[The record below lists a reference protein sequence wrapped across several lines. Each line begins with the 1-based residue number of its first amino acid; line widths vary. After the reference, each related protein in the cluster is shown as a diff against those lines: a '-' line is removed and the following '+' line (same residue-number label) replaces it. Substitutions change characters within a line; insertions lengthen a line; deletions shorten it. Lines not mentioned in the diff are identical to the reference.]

1 MNRTRFLDYRFYSI
15 VLVLIGVISL
25 SACGESPSIPGTSSP
40 NATATATKSGSGAQ
54 TPIPTPPTPI
64 PTPPTPIP
72 TPPTPISTPP
82 TPIPTPPT
90 PIPTYSSIPCVH
102 VSKNS
107 IALSTNHQQDMF
119 ILTNCGPTG
128 SWGSVVFTDNP
139 SPGVPAPI
147 NFAIDPQNQPQDG
160 SFPSGAEVS
169 ITVYIKSL
177 VSPVPQGHYT
187 GGITI
192 NVYGNGQT
200 INGAAT
206 VTVSFD
212 AS

>member
-1 MNRTRFLDYRFYSI
+1 MNRNRFLDYRFYSI

-25 SACGESPSIPGTSSP
+25 SACGESPSIQGTSSS

-54 TPIPTPPTPI
+54 TPTPPTPI
-64 PTPPTPIP
+64 PTPLTPI
-72 TPPTPISTPP
+72 PPTPI
-82 TPIPTPPT
+82 PPT

-128 SWGSVVFTDNP
+128 SWGSVVFTDNT

>member
-1 MNRTRFLDYRFYSI
+1 
-15 VLVLIGVISL
+15 
-25 SACGESPSIPGTSSP
+25 
-40 NATATATKSGSGAQ
+40 
-54 TPIPTPPTPI
+54 
-64 PTPPTPIP
+64 
-72 TPPTPISTPP
+72 
-82 TPIPTPPT
+82 
-90 PIPTYSSIPCVH
+90 
-102 VSKNS
+102 
-107 IALSTNHQQDMF
+107 MF

-128 SWGSVVFTDNP
+128 NWWSLVLTENR
-139 SPGVPAPI
+139 SPGVRAPI
-147 NFAIDPQNQPQDG
+147 NFAIDRQNG

>member
-1 MNRTRFLDYRFYSI
+1 MNRNRFLDYRFYSI

-25 SACGESPSIPGTSSP
+25 SACGESPSIQGTSSS

-54 TPIPTPPTPI
+54 TPTPI
-64 PTPPTPIP
+64 PTPLTPI
-72 TPPTPISTPP
+72 
-82 TPIPTPPT
+82 PPT

>member
-1 MNRTRFLDYRFYSI
+1 MNRNRFLDYRFYSI
-15 VLVLIGVISL
+15 VLVLISVISL
-25 SACGESPSIPGTSSP
+25 SACGQGTSSS

-54 TPIPTPPTPI
+54 TPISQTPISQTPIPPTPTPQPPTPTPPT
-64 PTPPTPIP
+64 
-72 TPPTPISTPP
+72 
-82 TPIPTPPT
+82 PTPPT

-107 IALSTNHQQDMF
+107 IALSTNHQQDTF

-128 SWGSVVFTDNP
+128 SWGSVVFTDNTK
-139 SPGVPAPI
+139 PGVPAPI
-147 NFAIDPQNQPQDG
+147 NFAIDPQNQPQVG

-200 INGAAT
+200 IYGAA
-206 VTVSFD
+206 
-212 AS
+212 

>member
-25 SACGESPSIPGTSSP
+25 SACGESPSIPGTSSS

-54 TPIPTPPTPI
+54 TPIPTPPT
-64 PTPPTPIP
+64 
-72 TPPTPISTPP
+72 S
-82 TPIPTPPT
+82 TPPT

-128 SWGSVVFTDNP
+128 SWGSIVLTENR
-139 SPGVPAPI
+139 SPGVRAPI
-147 NFAIDPQNQPQDG
+147 NFAIDPPNQPQDG

>member
-1 MNRTRFLDYRFYSI
+1 MNRNRFLDYRFYSI
-15 VLVLIGVISL
+15 VLALIGVISL
-25 SACGESPSIPGTSSP
+25 SACGESPSIPGTSSS
-40 NATATATKSGSGAQ
+40 NATATATKSGPGAP
-54 TPIPTPPTPI
+54 TPTPPTPTPI
-64 PTPPTPIP
+64 PPTPTPIP
-72 TPPTPISTPP
+72 PT
-82 TPIPTPPT
+82 PT

-139 SPGVPAPI
+139 SPGVSAPI

>member
-72 TPPTPISTPP
+72 TPPTPI
-82 TPIPTPPT
+82 
-90 PIPTYSSIPCVH
+90 PTYSSIPCVH

-128 SWGSVVFTDNP
+128 SWGSR
-139 SPGVPAPI
+139 S
-147 NFAIDPQNQPQDG
+147 
-160 SFPSGAEVS
+160 EE
-169 ITVYIKSL
+169 
-177 VSPVPQGHYT
+177 H
-187 GGITI
+187 
-192 NVYGNGQT
+192 
-200 INGAAT
+200 
-206 VTVSFD
+206 
-212 AS
+212 

>member
-1 MNRTRFLDYRFYSI
+1 MNRNRFLDYRFYSI
-15 VLVLIGVISL
+15 VLALIGVISL
-25 SACGESPSIPGTSSP
+25 SACGESPSIPGTRSS
-40 NATATATKSGSGAQ
+40 NATATATKSGSGAP
-54 TPIPTPPTPI
+54 TPTPPTP
-64 PTPPTPIP
+64 TPPT
-72 TPPTPISTPP
+72 
-82 TPIPTPPT
+82 PTPPT

>member
-1 MNRTRFLDYRFYSI
+1 MNRNRFLDYRFYSI

-25 SACGESPSIPGTSSP
+25 SACGESPSIQGTSSS

-54 TPIPTPPTPI
+54 T
-64 PTPPTPIP
+64 
-72 TPPTPISTPP
+72 
-82 TPIPTPPT
+82 PTPPT